1 MKKIVFLCACCMAVA
16 MQTQSLKLYVSNPA
30 DTEQL
35 NAPVVLQLN
44 DYPQIKPEDRSRLA
58 VLIDGQQISAQLDDL
73 NTDGIPDELVFLL
86 SMPAHTT
93 QKIVVKSLPPHKHK
107 TFPKEMNV
115 QMWRKNKEQGTMY
128 EVTEA
133 SSTQNDMYNQMH
145 HHGVAWESVLMAYR
159 IYFDNK
165 QTIDIYGKK
174 TPQLELERSLWY
186 PTDEQLAQG
195 FGDDVLRVSGS
206 VGVGT
211 VKPWNGKKAVH
222 VTEFDKRTQR
232 IVAEGNLRTIS
243 EIEVEGWKYEGKK
256 INMTVRYTMYAR
268 HRDCQVT
275 VLTNTDVDTLVT
287 GVQKVKGGLLLEQP
301 DLVGCWGT
309 DWPVN
314 DTVKYAKETVGL
326 GVTLPQQTAYM
337 QKQDKANNLLFFS
350 TKANVPVTFNIT
362 AVSMKEINGPI
373 RSAET
378 FFSYLQQWQKNCTT
392 TLIVTKNKPSKI
404 NNSKS
409 KNR

>member
-1 MKKIVFLCACCMAVA
+1 MKRFVFICACCVA
-16 MQTQSLKLYVSNPA
+16 LAAQAKSLSLYVSNPA
-30 DTEQL
+30 EFEQTDV
-35 NAPVVLQLN
+35 PVVLTLAE
-44 DYPQIKPEDRSRLA
+44 YAEFSISDRAKLA
-58 VLIDGQQISAQLDDL
+58 VLVNGQQIPSQLDDL
-73 NTDGIPDELVFLL
+73 NADKVPDELVFQL
-86 SMPAHTT
+86 SMSAHST
-93 QKIVVKSLPPHKHK
+93 QKVVLKTLPEKQRK
-107 TFPKEMNV
+107 CFTKEMNA
-115 QMWRKNKEQGTMY
+115 QMWRKDKENNTMY

-145 HHGVAWESVLMAYR
+145 HHGVAWESSLMAYR

-222 VTEFDKRTQR
+222 ITDFEKRTQR
-232 IVAEGNLRTIS
+232 IVAEGNLRTIC
-243 EIEVEGWKYEGKK
+243 EIEVEGWKYEGKT
-256 INMTVRYTMYAR
+256 INMIVRYTMYAR

-275 VLTNTDVDTLVT
+275 VLTSTDVDTLVT
-287 GVQKVKGGLLLEQP
+287 GVQKVKGGMLLEEP
-301 DLVGCWGT
+301 NLVGCWGT

-326 GVTLPQQTAYM
+326 GVTLPLQKANL

-350 TKANVPVTFNIT
+350 TKANTPFCFYIT
-362 AVSMKEINGPI
+362 AVSMKEINSPI
-373 RSAET
+373 SSAET
-378 FFSYLQQWQKNCTT
+378 FFTHLHQWQNAVAVP
-392 TLIVTKNKPSKI
+392 LIVNKNKPSNK
-404 NNSKS
+404 
-409 KNR
+409 